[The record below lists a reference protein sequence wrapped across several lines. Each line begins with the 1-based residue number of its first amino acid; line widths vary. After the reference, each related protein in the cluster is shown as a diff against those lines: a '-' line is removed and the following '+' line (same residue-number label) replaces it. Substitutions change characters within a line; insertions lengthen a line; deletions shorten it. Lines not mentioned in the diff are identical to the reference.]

1 MEKIFERLQK
11 VKSIA
16 PLIHHITNYV
26 TVRDCADITKC
37 FGASPVMADA
47 FEEVQE
53 MANIA
58 NALVL
63 NIGTL
68 NSNIIE
74 SMKVAGKQANKKQI
88 PIVLDICGVGATSF
102 RNNKAKELLSSI
114 KITVLKGNVSE
125 IAAIAG
131 FETHTKGVDAGS
143 VETNIIELA
152 KGLATKLNVVV
163 VITGAEDIVSN
174 GKDAYIVKNG
184 CAKMGNIV
192 GTGCMS
198 SSIVGTFCAIEKNY
212 ALACVSALV
221 CFEIVAELAQK
232 EAIGLGTFKLKLFDK
247 VSSLNET
254 IINEMKNFTLI

>member
-1 MEKIFERLQK
+1 MGKIFERLQK

-37 FGASPVMADA
+37 FGASPVMADTI
-47 FEEVQE
+47 EEVQE

-88 PIVLDICGVGATSF
+88 PVVLDICGVGATSF
-102 RNNKAKELLSSI
+102 RNNKAKELLSSM
-114 KITVLKGNVSE
+114 KIAVLKGNVSE
-125 IAAIAG
+125 IATVAG
-131 FETHTKGVDAGS
+131 FETHTKGVDAVS

-152 KGLATKLNVVV
+152 KGLATKLNIVV
-163 VITGAEDIVSN
+163 VITGAEDIVSD
-174 GKDAYIVKNG
+174 GKDTYIVKNG
-184 CAKMGNIV
+184 CATMSNIV

-198 SSIVGTFCAIEKNY
+198 SSIAGTFCAIEKNY
-212 ALACVSALV
+212 TLACVSALV

-232 EAIGLGTFKLKLFDK
+232 EASGLGTFKLKLFDK

-254 IINEMKNFTLI
+254 IINEMKKYTVV

>member
-1 MEKIFERLQK
+1 MEKMFERLQK

-47 FEEVQE
+47 IEEVQE

-131 FETHTKGVDAGS
+131 LETHTKGVDAGS
-143 VETNIIELA
+143 VETNIIEL
-152 KGLATKLNVVV
+152 V
-163 VITGAEDIVSN
+163 
-174 GKDAYIVKNG
+174 
-184 CAKMGNIV
+184 
-192 GTGCMS
+192 
-198 SSIVGTFCAIEKNY
+198 EK
-212 ALACVSALV
+212 
-221 CFEIVAELAQK
+221 
-232 EAIGLGTFKLKLFDK
+232 
-247 VSSLNET
+247 
-254 IINEMKNFTLI
+254 